1 MPLHYYYSMNIT
13 MVEEEKRRST
23 NVHTS
28 DMIIGCALKGLRAPG
43 LSTKQVQRLKCYS
56 VLDSNV

>member
-1 MPLHYYYSMNIT
+1 MPLHYYSMNIT

-28 DMIIGCALKGLRAPG
+28 DMINWLCFERVKGPRV
-43 LSTKQVQRLKCYS
+43 KH
-56 VLDSNV
+56 